1 MGGIV
6 KFTDL
11 QAWQVSHRLVMGVYD
26 LTRKF
31 PKEELF
37 GLAGQM
43 RRSAVSI
50 TSNIAEGFGR
60 RTYKDKAH
68 FYYQARGSMSELENQ
83 LILSRDISYISEK
96 DYNEASDR
104 ISSAH
109 RLLQGLITKTNSL
122 SNLISNL

>member
-1 MGGIV
+1 M
-6 KFTDL
+6 
-11 QAWQVSHRLVMGVYD
+11 
-26 LTRKF
+26 TRKF
-31 PKEELF
+31 PKEKLF